1 MFVGQSGQPVI
12 TKFVALV
19 DSGDGNTASTLGILG
34 LERVYRVLLMKAKK
48 AKNLELH
55 TFTIIINNGR
65 NSISA

>member
-1 MFVGQSGQPVI
+1 MS
-12 TKFVALV
+12 LV
-19 DSGDGNTASTLGILG
+19 FIGDGNTASTLGILG
-34 LERVYRVLLMKAKK
+34 LERVYRVLLVMAKK